1 MEKRKEYSLYD
12 LLEETE
18 KELLFYYL
26 IFIGCRTILKI
37 KKSKV
42 EEVPDERQ

>member
-1 MEKRKEYSLYD
+1 MEKCKEYSLFD
-12 LLEETE
+12 LLDEAE

-26 IFIGCRTILKI
+26 VFIGCRTILKI

-42 EEVPDERQ
+42 EEVPDER